1 MKRFTLLFILTV
13 AAGVTGV
20 ASADVVLLKDG
31 TTLSGDVK
39 KGPGGYVVT
48 QADGT
53 IKMLALDDVRS
64 IELASAPPLT
74 TKSAKEKLASFRRS
88 VEYLDDVNKIIERY
102 QRFIEQN
109 AGTVMEPDAR
119 QDLAMWQQRR
129 DQGLVKFGSRWVKPD
144 ERAKLQES
152 ALQQADAARRALKAG
167 KFAEAESLINQA
179 IAEDAQNAAAHYLR
193 GLLHYRQDHLMPAR
207 RSFETVVA
215 LVPNHAP
222 TLNNLA
228 VILSKQNQ
236 HATSLNT
243 YDQAMII
250 APKNRDVLNN
260 VAEAVYSMPDNVR
273 GTPVAQRVLRRFT
286 EQDEDLAG
294 ELEKQGLHRWGATWV
309 TTEQLGQ
316 LKQAEREAKD
326 KLDQLSSEFDAVK
339 VRISNIERDIEDNE
353 RAMRRLETSAYVR
366 DINGQIWQSA
376 LPPLYGELQ
385 EDNRKLQTERQQQF
399 IRLDKL
405 REQARAVNRNLPV
418 PKYSGIQRMM
428 DETHAPVIGPAVAPT
443 TAPTQPVG

>member
-1 MKRFTLLFILTV
+1 MKRFTILFILTV
-13 AAGVTGV
+13 AAGVTGA

-167 KFAEAESLINQA
+167 KFAEAESLINQS

-260 VAEAVYSMPDNVR
+260 VAEAVYGMPDNVR

-309 TTEQLGQ
+309 TTEQLSQ

-428 DETHAPVIGPAVAPT
+428 DETHAPV
-443 TAPTQPVG
+443 